1 MDNTTNETETTEAP
15 KNTVLLYTATALA
28 VVGAAVVVTKTIRYA
43 SAVMTVVK
51 QKKELKAA
59 EAVIAAPLTVV
70 TD

>member
-15 KNTVLLYTATALA
+15 KNTVLLYTVTALA

-43 SAVMTVVK
+43 SAVGTVVK
-51 QKKELKAA
+51 QKKALKVA
-59 EAVIAAPLTVV
+59 EAAAIPLTVV